1 MNEKIMQ
8 LHLEISPKPERKE
21 LNILKKYGKVTKS
34 LSRDILVSAEMPLHN
49 LHYAIQKL
57 FGWRN
62 SHLHSFSYDRDIFEE
77 LTKND
82 FNKWLDLCGVY
93 FRFPDDETSDHFW
106 DDDYDGTVDPKTWLR
121 RKYSEPYIYRGF
133 CEHYMPAQNMARE
146 FIANNKEIT
155 VMPSFEEF
163 LSSDAE
169 PKVMKL
175 ADATL
180 DEFHRSL
187 EGRITELLE
196 RLPVGNVISIKKCD
210 ISELKTESS
219 ETVYNENC
227 FVYKRIMEQFD
238 KIDELSEKQE
248 KHYSGKRA
256 MELRSLST
264 EAYKLFKDL
273 YSKTDKTVVPLSDK
287 LLYSYDFGD
296 GWEIEITCSDI
307 FEHTENGFIGSKG
320 KTASE
325 ERAAQL
331 SSVKSKHRPI
341 CIMADG
347 LPLMDNVGGI
357 GGYCE
362 FLQTIN
368 GSDKEEKLYMK
379 EWASDMGW
387 TGRMVKPEN
396 IL

>member
-1 MNEKIMQ
+1 MIDKIIQ
-8 LHLEISPKPERKE
+8 LHLEISPKPERNE

-34 LSRDILVSAEMPLHN
+34 LSRDILIPAQMPLHN

-62 SHLHSFSYDRDIFEE
+62 SHLHSFSYDRELFEE

-82 FNKWLDLCGVY
+82 FNRWLDLCGVY
-93 FRFPDDETSDHFW
+93 FRFPDDEMSDHFW
-106 DDDYDGTVDPKTWLR
+106 DDDYDGTIDPKAWFR
-121 RKYSEPYIYRGF
+121 GKYTAPYIYRGF
-133 CEHYMPAQNMARE
+133 CEHFMSAQNMARH
-146 FIANNKEIT
+146 FIASSKEIT

-163 LSSDAE
+163 LSSDAK

-175 ADATL
+175 VDATL
-180 DEFHRSL
+180 DEVHRSL
-187 EGRITELLE
+187 EGSMTELLE
-196 RLPVGNVISIKKCD
+196 RLPVGNVISMKKCS
-210 ISELKTESS
+210 ISELEIESS
-219 ETVYNENC
+219 ETVYNENY

-248 KHYSGKRA
+248 KYYSTKRA
-256 MELRSLST
+256 LELRSLCSET
-264 EAYKLFKDL
+264 DQLFDDL
-273 YSKTDKTVVPLSDK
+273 CSKTDKAVIPLSDK
-287 LLYSYDFGD
+287 LLYSYDYGD
-296 GWEIEITCSDI
+296 GWEIVITCTDI
-307 FEHTENGFIGSKG
+307 FEHTGNGFIGSKG

-325 ERAAQL
+325 EISAQL
-331 SSVKSKHRPI
+331 SAVRSKRRPI

-347 LPLMDNVGGI
+347 LPLMDDVGGI

-368 GSDKEEKLYMK
+368 GSDKEEKSYMK